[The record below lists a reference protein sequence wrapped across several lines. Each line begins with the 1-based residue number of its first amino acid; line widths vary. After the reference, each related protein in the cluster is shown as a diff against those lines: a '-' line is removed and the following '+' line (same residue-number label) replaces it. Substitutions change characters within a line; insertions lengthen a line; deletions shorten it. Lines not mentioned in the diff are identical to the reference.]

1 MVTIINIF
9 FVNLLTLFF
18 DCDILGKQSYRREI
32 GRCREGDAKC
42 LAAKFFYPFA
52 VTMVTSL
59 ASQPFSGERRC
70 MFRGD
75 DHNPHTEPLIATP
88 VLLR

>member
-1 MVTIINIF
+1 M
-9 FVNLLTLFF
+9 
-18 DCDILGKQSYRREI
+18 CDKG
-32 GRCREGDAKC
+32 
-42 LAAKFFYPFA
+42 KFFYPFV

-75 DHNPHTEPLIATP
+75 DHNPHTEPLIVTP